1 MMQRYNVFSL
11 ISTFFVFFFSKACDK
26 DTNLR
31 QMGGKAFKSV
41 ATVGRERHKCHAS
54 FRHFEYFSVFVLR
67 VPLLFLYIL
76 YI

>member
-11 ISTFFVFFFSKACDK
+11 IPTFFVFFFSKACDK

-41 ATVGRERHKCHAS
+41 AVIYVYAKIGN
-54 FRHFEYFSVFVLR
+54 
-67 VPLLFLYIL
+67 
-76 YI
+76 